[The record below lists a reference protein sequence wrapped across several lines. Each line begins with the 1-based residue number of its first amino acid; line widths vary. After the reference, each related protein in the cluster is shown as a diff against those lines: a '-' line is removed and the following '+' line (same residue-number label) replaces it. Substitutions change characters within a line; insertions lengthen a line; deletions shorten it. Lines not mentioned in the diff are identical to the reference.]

1 MAQTVR
7 ESVASGRRAPYSRG
21 RRGQKK
27 TSPMSAVERR
37 HLFQLVACGS
47 MFVLLVTVKLLLPG
61 KLDAIGQKV
70 NAALRQ
76 NMDIQAV
83 FSAIGEAASGQRDV
97 GQALDEV
104 YEAVFQPDTFS
115 AYETAAKGADS
126 EAEPEAMESLRASR
140 TEEAAD
146 EAQEQKETA
155 EVSTLA
161 YVLYSNQNL
170 PENACM
176 EQRLLG
182 FDYCTPADGPIS
194 SGFGYRDHPVEG
206 EERFHYGVDIAAQDG
221 SDVCSF
227 ADGTVKDVASDS
239 MTLEVDGE
247 DYKVLTGNAYVVGKD
262 GIQAGA
268 AAEVTYLGDLDD
280 EPLAIKIVMN
290 DAKDTDEAQ
299 IDAFVG
305 KVAQLGEDGDHI
317 VLEAQTG
324 DFFTFVSDSIDL
336 SQYAEGDTLQI
347 QYDGSINDKEIK
359 AVKITKK

>member
-7 ESVASGRRAPYSRG
+7 ESVVSGRRTPYNRG

-27 TSPMSAVERR
+27 SSPMNAAERR
-37 HLFQLVACGS
+37 HLFQLVACGG

-83 FSAIGEAASGQRDV
+83 FSAIGEAASGQRDM

-115 AYETAAKGADS
+115 AYETAAKGADNA
-126 EAEPEAMESLRASR
+126 AEPEAMEALRASR
-140 TEEAAD
+140 AEED
-146 EAQEQKETA
+146 EEQEQEETA

-221 SDVCSF
+221 SDVFSF
-227 ADGTVKDVASDS
+227 ADGTVKAVGESS
-239 MTLEVDGE
+239 SYGKYVIVTHESGYETLYAHCSAISVSSGA
-247 DYKVLTGNAYVVGKD
+247 KVGK
-262 GIQAGA
+262 
-268 AAEVTYLGDLDD
+268 GDVL
-280 EPLAIKIVMN
+280 
-290 DAKDTDEAQ
+290 
-299 IDAFVG
+299 G
-305 KVAQLGEDGDHI
+305 KVG
-317 VLEAQTG
+317 QTG
-324 DFFTFVSDSIDL
+324 IATGPHLHFELHQEGVYLNPVYYVS
-336 SQYAEGDTLQI
+336 A
-347 QYDGSINDKEIK
+347 
-359 AVKITKK
+359 A

>member
-27 TSPMSAVERR
+27 TSPMNAVERR

-227 ADGTVKDVASDS
+227 ADGTVKAVGESSSYGKYVIVTHEGGYETLYAHCSAITVSSGAKVGMGDV
-239 MTLEVDGE
+239 L
-247 DYKVLTGNAYVVGKD
+247 
-262 GIQAGA
+262 
-268 AAEVTYLGDLDD
+268 
-280 EPLAIKIVMN
+280 
-290 DAKDTDEAQ
+290 
-299 IDAFVG
+299 G
-305 KVAQLGEDGDHI
+305 KVG
-317 VLEAQTG
+317 QTG
-324 DFFTFVSDSIDL
+324 IATGPHLHFELHQEGVYLNPVYYVS
-336 SQYAEGDTLQI
+336 A
-347 QYDGSINDKEIK
+347 
-359 AVKITKK
+359 A